1 MPYDFNAI
9 ETRWQRHWA
18 EHGTFKTPNP
28 GDEGFDPDK
37 PPFYVL
43 DMFPYPSGVGLHVG
57 HPLGYIA
64 TDIVARHKR
73 ANGFNVLHPMGFD
86 AFGLPAEQF
95 AIEHNVHPRVTT
107 EQNIETMVA
116 QLKSLGLGYDWS
128 RRLATTDP
136 GFVRWT
142 QWCFLQMH
150 GSYFDPVRNQAMP
163 VAHLLEKLDGEDYL
177 VGITGELVWSG
188 IDEDLAAL
196 SGLPI
201 GTRKWHQLGPDEQA
215 AVLDSRRLAYLAEVE
230 VNWCPKLG
238 TVLANEEVKADG
250 RSERGNHPVTKRP
263 LKQWMLRIT
272 EYAGRL
278 EDGLD
283 GLDWPE
289 AVKNLQK
296 NWIGRS
302 VGAEVDFDVAGP
314 SDESGRSETI
324 TVFTTRPDTLFGAT
338 YMVLAPEH
346 PLVEELTTPEQKE
359 AVDAYVARCAA
370 MTDEERQ
377 AAAGSKTGV
386 PTGGFAVNPA
396 NGEPLPVW
404 IADYVLMGYGT
415 GAIMAVPAHDPR
427 DHAFAVQHDLPIVQV
442 VDGPGG
448 VDTDLEA
455 WTGDGPLINSAN
467 AELDLNGLDRATAT
481 EDLVGYLEQEGRG
494 REKVQVRLRDWLFSR
509 QRYWGEPFPILHGP
523 GGEVRAVSEEDL
535 PVELPEMEDFR
546 PAPPDEQDP
555 DAPPAPPLGRA
566 PIGWRK
572 VILDGTE
579 YSRELNTMP
588 NWAGSCWYYLR
599 YLSPRDQK
607 HLVDPE
613 AEAYWMGGGE
623 DSERAP
629 GVDLYVGGVEHAVLH
644 LLYARFWHQ
653 VLYDLGH
660 VSSPEP
666 FARYFPQGYIQAFYY
681 QDAEGVRVAADRVID
696 AKSGKPAA
704 EVQDRDEAELEL
716 SFEGRRVTRHFGKMG
731 KSLKNAVSPDA
742 VIEKYGCDT
751 LRLYEMSMGPLEQSK
766 VWNTADIVGV
776 HRFLNRLWRNLVGEE
791 AEGEPTPKGV
801 PRVSEEEPDAE
812 LRRLTAK
819 TVDRVSK
826 AMDRM
831 HFNVAVSALIEMNN
845 ALVARGSVPHRTAAT
860 LVQLLAPLAPHV
872 AEELWD
878 RLELNQGRY
887 KSVADAPWPDAD
899 PADLVEDTLTLPVQ
913 VNGKLRAK
921 VEVPADADRD
931 AVEAAA
937 RADGNVQA
945 HLDGLDVKKVVVVP
959 RKLVNFVAG

>member
-1 MPYDFNAI
+1 MPYDFHAI
-9 ETRWQRHWA
+9 EARWQRHWA
-18 EHGTFKTPNP
+18 QQGTFKTPNP

-64 TDIVARHKR
+64 TDIVARHRR
-73 ANGFNVLHPMGFD
+73 ALGFNVLHPMGFD

-107 EQNIETMVA
+107 EKNVETMVG
-116 QLKSLGLGYDWS
+116 QLQRLGLGYDWS

-136 GFVRWT
+136 GFVKWT

-150 GSYFDPVRNQAMP
+150 GSYFDPVLNKAMP
-163 VAHLLEKLDGEDYL
+163 IAHLLEKLEGEDYL
-177 VGITGELVWSG
+177 IGITGQLIWSG
-188 IDEDLAAL
+188 IDEDMAAL

-201 GTRKWHQLGPDEQA
+201 GTRKWHQLDPEERA

-250 RSERGNHPVTKRP
+250 KSERGNHPVTKRP

-289 AVKNLQK
+289 AVKNLQR

-314 SDESGRSETI
+314 SDASGRSETI

-346 PLVEELTTPEQKE
+346 PLVAELTTPEQKE
-359 AVDAYVARCAA
+359 AVEAYAARCAA
-370 MTDEERQ
+370 MTQEQRQ
-377 AAAGSKTGV
+377 AAANAKTGV

-427 DHAFAVQHDLPIVQV
+427 DHAFAVRHDLPIVQV
-442 VDGPGG
+442 VDGPAG

-455 WTGDGPLINSAN
+455 WTGEGPLMNSAN

-509 QRYWGEPFPILHGP
+509 QRYWGEPFPVLHGP
-523 GGEVRAVSEEDL
+523 GGEVRAVDEADL

-546 PAPPDEQDP
+546 PAPPDEQAP
-555 DAPPAPPLGRA
+555 DSPPAPPLGRA
-566 PIGWRK
+566 PIQWRK
-572 VILDGTE
+572 VILDGKE

-599 YLSPRDQK
+599 YLSPGDEA

-613 AEAYWMGGGE
+613 ADAYWMGGGG
-623 DSERAP
+623 DRKP

-653 VLYDLGH
+653 VLFDLGH
-660 VSSPEP
+660 TSSPEP

-681 QDAEGVRVAADRVID
+681 QDAEGVRVPADAVVD

-704 EVQDRDEAELEL
+704 EVQGQAEAELEL
-716 SFEGRRVTRHFGKMG
+716 RFEGRPVTRHFGKMG
-731 KSLKNAVSPDA
+731 KSLKNAVAPDA
-742 VIEKYGCDT
+742 VVEAYGCDT

-776 HRFLNRLWRNLVGEE
+776 HRFLNRLWRNLVGED
-791 AEGEPTPKGV
+791 AADGSTPAGV
-801 PRVSEEEPDAE
+801 PRVSEEEPDPQ

-845 ALVARGSVPHRTAAT
+845 ALVARESVPHRTAAT
-860 LVQLLAPLAPHV
+860 LVTLLAPLAPHV

-887 KSVADAPWPDAD
+887 PTVADAPWPDAD
-899 PADLVEDTLTLPVQ
+899 PADLAEDTLTLPVQ

-921 VEVPADADRD
+921 VSVPADADRG

-937 RADGNVQA
+937 RADANVRA

-959 RKLVNFVAG
+959 GKLVNFVAN

>member
-1 MPYDFNAI
+1 MPYDFAAI
-9 ETRWQRHWA
+9 ETHWQAHWA
-18 EHGTFKTPNP
+18 KNQTFKTPNP
-28 GDEGFDPDK
+28 GDESFDPEA
-37 PPFYVL
+37 PSFYVL

-73 ANGFNVLHPMGFD
+73 MNGFNVLHPMGFD

-95 AIEHNVHPRVTT
+95 AIEHNVHPRITT
-107 EQNIETMVA
+107 EKNIETMVA

-136 GFVRWT
+136 GFVKWT
-142 QWCFLQMH
+142 QWAFLQMH
-150 GSYFDPVRNQAMP
+150 GSYFDPVRKRAMP
-163 VAHLLEKLDGEDYL
+163 IAHLLEKLEGEDYL

-188 IDEDLAAL
+188 IDEDMAAL
-196 SGLPI
+196 SGMPV
-201 GTRKWHQLGPDEQA
+201 GTRKWHALSRKEQNQL
-215 AVLDSRRLAYLAEVE
+215 LDSRRLAFLAEVE

-250 RSERGNHPVTKRP
+250 RSERGNHPVTKRAMS
-263 LKQWMLRIT
+263 QWMLRIT
-272 EYAGRL
+272 EYAERL
-278 EDGLD
+278 EDGLE

-289 AVKNLQK
+289 PVKQLQR

-314 SDESGRSETI
+314 TGDQPAQGERVEKI

-346 PLVEELTTPEQKE
+346 PLVADLTTPEQKPAVE
-359 AVDAYVARCAA
+359 AYIQRCAA
-370 MTDEERQ
+370 MSDEDRQ
-377 AAAGSKTGV
+377 AAAGSKSGIA
-386 PTGGFAVNPA
+386 TGGFAVNPV

-415 GAIMAVPAHDPR
+415 GAIMAVPAHDTR

-442 VDGPGG
+442 IDGPSS

-455 WTGDGPLINSAN
+455 WTGTGPLTNSAN
-467 AELDLNGLDRATAT
+467 AELDLDGLDQATAT
-481 EDLVGYLEQEGRG
+481 EDIVGYLEQEGRG
-494 REKVQVRLRDWLFSR
+494 REKVQIRLRDWLFSR

-523 GGEVRAVSEEDL
+523 DGEIRAVAEEDL

-546 PAPPDEQDP
+546 PAPPEEQNP

-566 PIGWRK
+566 PASWRK
-572 VILDGTE
+572 VILDGKE

-599 YLSPRDQK
+599 YLSPQDGE
-607 HLVDPE
+607 HLVNPE
-613 AEAYWMGGGE
+613 AEAYWMGA
-623 DSERAP
+623 D

-653 VLYDLGH
+653 VLFDLGH
-660 VSSPEP
+660 VRSPEP
-666 FARYFPQGYIQAFYY
+666 FQRYFPQGYIQAFYY
-681 QDAEGVRVAADRVID
+681 EDAEGVRVAADAVVD
-696 AKSGKPAA
+696 ELSGKPAA
-704 EVQDRDEAELEL
+704 DVQDQDESKLKLA
-716 SFEGRRVTRHFGKMG
+716 FEGRPVTRRFGKMG

-742 VIEKYGCDT
+742 IIEAYGCDT

-776 HRFLNRLWRNLVGEE
+776 HRFLNRVWRNLVGEA
-791 AEGEPTPKGV
+791 AEGEPAPAGA
-801 PRVSEEEPDAE
+801 PLVSEDEPDTE
-812 LRRLTAK
+812 LRKLTAR
-819 TVDRVSK
+819 TIDRVSR
-826 AMDRM
+826 AMDAM
-831 HFNVAVSALIEMNN
+831 QFNVAVAALIEFNN
-845 ALVARGSVPHRTAAT
+845 ALVARDTVPHRTATT
-860 LVQLLAPLAPHV
+860 LVTLLAPLAPHLG
-872 AEELWD
+872 EELWS
-878 RLELNQGRY
+878 RLGLADGRY
-887 KSVADAPWPDAD
+887 ATVADAPWPDAD
-899 PADLVEDTLTLPVQ
+899 PDDLVEDTLELPVQ

-921 VEVPADADRD
+921 IQVPADADRA
-931 AVEAAA
+931 AVETAA
-937 RADGNVQA
+937 RADANVNA
-945 HLDGLDVKKVVVVP
+945 HLDGLDVKKVIVVP
-959 RKLVNFVAG
+959 GKLVNFVVG